1 MTTTIKKWGD
11 SAALRIPHEI
21 LAQAS
26 LTEGSDVE
34 IMFADER
41 KEITIK
47 AVKKRKIMRE
57 IFEGYTGEYLT
68 TKELD
73 WGEPQGDEVW

>member
-1 MTTTIKKWGD
+1 MTATIRKWGN
-11 SAALRIPHEI
+11 SAALRIPREI
-21 LAQAS
+21 LTQAR

-41 KEITIK
+41 KEITIR
-47 AVKKRKIMRE
+47 AVKKRKTMRE
-57 IFEGYTGEYLT
+57 IFEGYTGGHLT
-68 TKELD
+68 TEELD